1 MPPSNSLAFERLQ
14 CYFLTKSAT
23 MTQQNLVRFGVSID
37 ADLLEKFDKFL
48 DRGGYGTRSEAF
60 RDLIRAR
67 LVEERIQNPDEEA
80 MGVLTLVYNHH
91 QRDLEEKLTDV
102 QHHAH
107 HHIITTTHVHLDHD
121 NCMEVILLRGKVG
134 VVRSLATALAS
145 FKGVKHSN
153 LSVTSPRE

>member
-1 MPPSNSLAFERLQ
+1 
-14 CYFLTKSAT
+14 
-23 MTQQNLVRFGVSID
+23 MTQQGLVRFGVSIE
-37 ADLLEKFDKFL
+37 ADLLLKFDKFL
-48 DRGGYGTRSEAF
+48 DRAGYGTRSEAF

-67 LVEERIQNPDEEA
+67 LVEERVQNAEEDA
-80 MGVLTLVYNHH
+80 IGVLTLVYNHH

-153 LSVTSPRE
+153 LSVTSPHE

>member
-1 MPPSNSLAFERLQ
+1 
-14 CYFLTKSAT
+14 
-23 MTQQNLVRFGVSID
+23 MTQQGLVRFGVSIE
-37 ADLLEKFDKFL
+37 ADLLLKFDKFL
-48 DRGGYGTRSEAF
+48 DRAGYGTRSEAF

-67 LVEERIQNPDEEA
+67 LVEERVQNAEEDA
-80 MGVLTLVYNHH
+80 IGVLTLVYNHH

-134 VVRSLATALAS
+134 VVRTLATALAS

-153 LSVTSPRE
+153 LSVTSPHE

>member
-1 MPPSNSLAFERLQ
+1 MP
-14 CYFLTKSAT
+14 
-23 MTQQNLVRFGVSID
+23 QQSLVRFGVSID
-37 ADLLEKFDKFL
+37 ADLLEKFDAFIEQA
-48 DRGGYGTRSEAF
+48 GYGTRSEAF

-67 LVEERIQNPDEEA
+67 LAEERIQHPEEQA

-107 HHIITTTHVHLDHD
+107 HNIITTTHVHLDHD
-121 NCMEVILLRGKVG
+121 NCMEVVMLKGTVE
-134 VVRSLATALAS
+134 VVRSLAAALAS

-153 LSVTSPRE
+153 LSLTSTQHIT

>member
-1 MPPSNSLAFERLQ
+1 
-14 CYFLTKSAT
+14 
-23 MTQQNLVRFGVSID
+23 MTHQNLVRFGVSIE
-37 ADLLEKFDKFL
+37 ADLLQKFDKFIE
-48 DRGGYGTRSEAF
+48 GAGYGTRSEAF

-67 LVEERIQNPDEEA
+67 LVEERVQNAEEDA

-121 NCMEVILLRGKVG
+121 NCMEVVLLRGKVG
-134 VVRSLATALAS
+134 TVRSLAAALAS

-153 LSVTSPRE
+153 LSLTSLHDIA

>member
-1 MPPSNSLAFERLQ
+1 MPHHD
-14 CYFLTKSAT
+14 
-23 MTQQNLVRFGVSID
+23 LVRFGVSID
-37 ADLLEKFDKFL
+37 ATLLQKFDTFL
-48 DRGGYGTRSEAF
+48 ERAGYGTRSEAF

-67 LVEERIQNPDEEA
+67 LVEERIANADEDA

-91 QRDLEEKLTDV
+91 QRDLEEKMTDV
-102 QHHAH
+102 QHDAH

-134 VVRSLATALAS
+134 TVRSLAAALAS

-153 LSVTSPRE
+153 LSLTSTHDIS

>member
-1 MPPSNSLAFERLQ
+1 
-14 CYFLTKSAT
+14 
-23 MTQQNLVRFGVSID
+23 MTPQTLVRFGVSIE
-37 ADLLEKFDKFL
+37 ADLLQKFDKFI
-48 DRGGYGTRSEAF
+48 DRAGYGTRSEAF

-67 LVEERIQNPDEEA
+67 LVEERVQNADEDA

-91 QRDLEEKLTDV
+91 QRELEEKMTDV

-134 VVRSLATALAS
+134 TVRSLAAALAS

-153 LSVTSPRE
+153 LSLTSSHDIG